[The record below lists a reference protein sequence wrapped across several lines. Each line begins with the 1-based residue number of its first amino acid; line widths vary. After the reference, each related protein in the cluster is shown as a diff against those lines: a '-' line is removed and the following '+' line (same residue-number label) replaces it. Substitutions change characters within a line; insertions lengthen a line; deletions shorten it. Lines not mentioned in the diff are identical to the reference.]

1 MSEQACAASMNYT
14 SNGAEIAKV
23 EVPSTAEPC
32 EHAKADHEINGRN
45 HRFTVI
51 GHDDNTSVGGVVDV
65 CIAIAGDVRFRR
77 QCRPMCHR
85 DASSLQP
92 LMHRR

>member
-51 GHDDNTSVGGVVDV
+51 GHLTDLSSRLTPVVG
-65 CIAIAGDVRFRR
+65 F
-77 QCRPMCHR
+77 
-85 DASSLQP
+85 SLQ
-92 LMHRR
+92 LSGERRAA

>member
-51 GHDDNTSVGGVVDV
+51 GHDRAGSNSTSRVDRSSKGDITSV
-65 CIAIAGDVRFRR
+65 A
-77 QCRPMCHR
+77 
-85 DASSLQP
+85 
-92 LMHRR
+92 